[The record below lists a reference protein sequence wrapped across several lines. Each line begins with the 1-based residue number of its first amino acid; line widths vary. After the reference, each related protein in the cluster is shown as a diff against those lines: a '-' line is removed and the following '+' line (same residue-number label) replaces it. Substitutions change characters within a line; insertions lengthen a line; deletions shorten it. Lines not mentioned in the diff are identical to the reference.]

1 MVAILNPNLR
11 VYSDLAGVSEG
22 VAESITEKITT
33 TPADGIFNLA
43 LAGGNTPRTLYKLL
57 ATDFRDRIPWNRVH
71 LFWGDERYVPPGDPQ
86 SNYRLV
92 RESLLDH
99 IKIPASNIQS
109 MRTDFANPDD
119 AATSYEMVLRRHF
132 SSSWPAFS
140 LVLLGLGV
148 DGHTASLFPGSSA
161 LEERKRWVLSTI
173 GPTEP
178 RLRLTLTLPAIA
190 HAEQVYFLVAGSD
203 KANAMQRSLT
213 EGSNTPAA
221 RLLAEK
227 PDSVFWT
234 DAAASRNLTPDSIP
248 PL

>member
-1 MVAILNPNLR
+1 MAILKPNLR
-11 VYSDLAGVSEG
+11 VYSDLAGVSEA

-33 TPADGIFNLA
+33 APADGIFNLA

-99 IKIPASNIQS
+99 IKIPASNIHQ
-109 MRTDFANPDD
+109 MRTDFADPDD
-119 AATSYEMVLRRHF
+119 AAMSYEAVLRGRF
-132 SSSWPAFS
+132 SSPWPAFN

-148 DGHTASLFPGSSA
+148 DGHAASLFPGSPA

-178 RLRLTLTLPAIA
+178 RPRLTLTLPAIT

-203 KANAMQRSLT
+203 KANAMRRTLT
-213 EGSNTPAA
+213 EGGNTPAA
-221 RLLAEK
+221 RLVAQK
-227 PDSVFWT
+227 PDSVFWA
-234 DAAASRNLTPDSIP
+234 DSAASRNLTPDSIT
-248 PL
+248 PLK